1 MPERSILIL
10 MKTLSIVGLQWG
22 DEGKG
27 KITDTLATRFDYVVR
42 YQGGNNAGHTLYVKG
57 KKVVLHLLPSGV
69 IHDHTINVL
78 GNGMVINLEAL
89 QQEFNDIQPKHLL
102 ISNRAHLVFP
112 FHAWLDKQN
121 ESNAK
126 DKIGT
131 TLKGIGP
138 TYQSKTARLGIRVGS
153 LLHINTFKEEL
164 KAFARQYDVP
174 FDSEAYI
181 NALLPFIQKIQ
192 PLIVDTSYLLYN
204 AIQQGK
210 RVLFE
215 GAQGVMLDLDHGT
228 YPYVTSSHPTPAS
241 IPVDVGIPA
250 SFIKESMGIVKAYT
264 TRVGEGPFP
273 TEIIGPLAERIREV
287 GKEYGATTGRP
298 RRIGYLDITSLKHA
312 IRVSGATALTMTLL
326 DVLSG
331 VDTLKIATS
340 YTLGGKTIDT
350 VPSHIEALKQV
361 QPVYQSFKGWKE
373 DISKVRKV
381 KDLPKEALTY
391 LSFVE
396 QSLQVPIRYISV
408 GPNRSQLI
416 KKRGWFHD

>member
-1 MPERSILIL
+1 MN
-10 MKTLSIVGLQWG
+10 TLSIVGLQWG

-27 KITDTLATRFDYVVR
+27 KITDTLAKRFDYVVR

-89 QQEFNDIQPKHLL
+89 QTEYHDIQPKHLL

-121 ESNAK
+121 ETTAK

-138 TYQSKTARLGIRVGS
+138 AYQSKTARLGIRVGS
-153 LLHINTFKEEL
+153 LLHIDSFRSEL
-164 KAFARQYDVP
+164 KSLSAHYAMP
-174 FDSEAYI
+174 FDCDAYVDS
-181 NALLPFIQKIQ
+181 LLPFIQQIQ
-192 PLIVDTSYLLYN
+192 PLITDVSYLLYH

-228 YPYVTSSHPTPAS
+228 YPYVTSSHPTPSS

-250 SFIKESMGIVKAYT
+250 SFIKQSMGIVKAYT
-264 TRVGEGPFP
+264 TRVGEGSFP
-273 TEIIGPLAERIREV
+273 TEIQGPLAERIREV

-312 IRVSGATALTMTLL
+312 IRVSGATALTITLL

-331 VDTLKIATS
+331 IEAINIATA
-340 YTLGGKTIDT
+340 YTLHGETINT
-350 VPSHIEALKQV
+350 VPSHLEDLKQV
-361 QPVYQSFKGWKE
+361 QPVYQSFSGWKE
-373 DISKVRKV
+373 DISKVRKLS
-381 KDLPKEALTY
+381 DLPKQALAY
-391 LSFVE
+391 LSFIE
-396 QSLQVPIRYISV
+396 KSLHVPIRYISV
-408 GPNRSQLI
+408 GPNRNQLI

>member
-1 MPERSILIL
+1 

-27 KITDTLATRFDYVVR
+27 KITDTLAARFDYVVR
-42 YQGGNNAGHTLYVKG
+42 YQGGNNAGHTLYVHG

-69 IHDHTINVL
+69 IHPHTINVL

-89 QQEFNDIQPKHLL
+89 EKEYREIMPQHLL

-153 LLHINTFKEEL
+153 LLHIETFRKEL
-164 KAFARQYDVP
+164 KALASHYQMT
-174 FDSEAYI
+174 FDADAYI
-181 NALLPFIQKIQ
+181 DALLPFIEEIRSR
-192 PLIVDTSYLLYN
+192 IVDTSFVLYH
-204 AIQQGK
+204 AIQEGK

-250 SFIKESMGIVKAYT
+250 SFIKDSMGIVKAYT

-273 TEIIGPLAERIREV
+273 TEILGPLADRIREV

-298 RRIGYLDITSLKHA
+298 RRIGYLDMTSLKHA
-312 IRVSGATALTMTLL
+312 IRVSGATALTITLL

-331 VDTLKIATS
+331 VDMLKVSTA
-340 YTLGGKTIDT
+340 YTLQGKTIDT
-350 VPSHIEALKQV
+350 VPSHVETLKTV
-361 QPVYQSFKGWKE
+361 QPVYESFKGWHE
-373 DISKVRKV
+373 DISQVRTV
-381 KDLPKEALTY
+381 EDLPKEAKIY
-391 LSFVE
+391 LRFIE

-408 GPNRSQLI
+408 GPNRSQII

>member
-1 MPERSILIL
+1 

-27 KITDTLATRFDYVVR
+27 KITDTLAARFDYVVR
-42 YQGGNNAGHTLYVKG
+42 YQGGNNAGHTLYVNG

-69 IHDHTINVL
+69 IHPHTINVL

-89 QQEFNDIQPKHLL
+89 EKEYREIMPQHLL

-153 LLHINTFKEEL
+153 LLHIETFRIEL
-164 KAFARQYDVP
+164 KVLASHYQVP
-174 FDSEAYI
+174 FDADAYI
-181 NALLPFIQKIQ
+181 DSLLPFIEEIRSR
-192 PLIVDTSYLLYN
+192 IVDTSFVLFH
-204 AIQQGK
+204 AIQEGK

-241 IPVDVGIPA
+241 IPVDIGIPA
-250 SFIKESMGIVKAYT
+250 SFIKDSMGIVKAYT

-273 TEIIGPLAERIREV
+273 TEILGPLADRIREV

-298 RRIGYLDITSLKHA
+298 RRIGYLDMTSLKHA
-312 IRVSGATALTMTLL
+312 IRVSGATALTITLL

-331 VDTLKIATS
+331 VDTLKISTA
-340 YTLGGKTIDT
+340 YTLQGKTIDT
-350 VPSHIEALKQV
+350 VPSHVETLKTV
-361 QPVYQSFKGWKE
+361 QPVYESFKGWHE
-373 DISKVRKV
+373 DISQVRNV
-381 KDLPKEALTY
+381 EDLPIEAKIY
-391 LSFVE
+391 LRFIE

-408 GPNRSQLI
+408 GPNRSQII

>member
-1 MPERSILIL
+1 

-42 YQGGNNAGHTLYVKG
+42 YQGGNNAGHTLYVQG

-89 QQEFNDIQPKHLL
+89 QQEFNEIQPKHLF

-121 ESNAK
+121 ETNAK

-138 TYQSKTARLGIRVGS
+138 SYQSKTARLGIRVGS
-153 LLHINTFKEEL
+153 LLHIDALRLELQSLATHYSMTFD
-164 KAFARQYDVP
+164 AD
-174 FDSEAYI
+174 AYI
-181 NALLPFIQKIQ
+181 DSLLPFIHKIQ
-192 PLIVDTSYLLYN
+192 PFIIDTSYLLFQ
-204 AIQQGK
+204 AIQQGR

-312 IRVSGATALTMTLL
+312 IRISGATALTITLL

-331 VDTLKIATS
+331 IDTLKISTA
-340 YTLGGKTIDT
+340 YTLDGQTIET
-350 VPSHIEALKQV
+350 VPSHIETLKQV
-361 QPVYQSFKGWKE
+361 KPIYQTFKGWKE
-373 DISKVRKV
+373 DISKVSKLS
-381 KDLPKEALTY
+381 DLPKEALAY
-391 LSFVE
+391 LSFIE
-396 QSLQVPIRYISV
+396 QSLNVPIRYISV
-408 GPNRSQLI
+408 GPHRNQLI